1 MKRVHDTEIPE
12 QNHRDRGF
20 AIGFLTGT
28 AVGMGLV
35 LWLAPRVAS
44 ELHQRMSESA
54 KDLGK
59 RASERYRQAGS
70 RAGAAVDDLTR
81 KGRAVR
87 DDVAEAVAHGAHE
100 VERYAIAAKSN
111 RLRDASASGR

>member
-1 MKRVHDTEIPE
+1 MEIPAQE
-12 QNHRDRGF
+12 HRDYRFVLGL
-20 AIGFLTGT
+20 LTGT

-44 ELHQRMSESA
+44 ELSQRMSESA

-81 KGRAVR
+81 KSRAVR

-100 VERYAIAAKSN
+100 VERYAIAAKSDP
-111 RLRDASASGR
+111 LSDASAPSGR